1 MTNYRILL
9 ATGISVL
16 AIVLQS
22 AMVASPAYADT
33 TGTPTGGA
41 VPLAQAGGSGT
52 TQSGTNTVSG
62 GTQAGSNSVPGGTQS
77 GSNAVPGGTQSG
89 SNAVPSTQ
97 SGCYS
102 SVTNSSV
109 PCNPGYVC
117 DTTLGICVQQSG
129 GTQSGSNT
137 VPGGTQSGTN
147 AVPSTQASNS
157 TTLINPLGAGTSL
170 TTLIADIM
178 SLVTRVGIVVVI
190 LMLVYVGFLFVTAQ
204 GNESKLTQ
212 AKTALMWTVIGA
224 LILLGAQ
231 AIAYGIQAT
240 AQALSVGG

>member
-16 AIVLQS
+16 AFVLQS
-22 AMVASPAYADT
+22 GVLAAPAYAAVN
-33 TGTPTGGA
+33 GTPSSGP
-41 VPLAQAGGSGT
+41 VPEAQAAG
-52 TQSGTNTVSG
+52 TVSG
-62 GTQAGSNSVPGGTQS
+62 A
-77 GSNAVPGGTQSG
+77 
-89 SNAVPSTQ
+89 
-97 SGCYS
+97 
-102 SVTNSSV
+102 
-109 PCNPGYVC
+109 
-117 DTTLGICVQQSG
+117 QSG
-129 GTQSGSNT
+129 GTVPPVQTGGT
-137 VPGGTQSGTN
+137 VPGAQSGGTVTGVQCTN
-147 AVPSTQASNS
+147 PMDGTTVTCAAGYSCDTYAGVCIAPPSAQSGGTVPGAQSGGTAPQTSASG
-157 TTLINPLGAGTSL
+157 LINPLGAGTSL

-178 SLVTRVGIVVVI
+178 SLVTRVGIVIVI

>member
-9 ATGISVL
+9 ATAIPVFAL
-16 AIVLQS
+16 ALLLCTPVNPVHAAVIGSPSGGAVPQS
-22 AMVASPAYADT
+22 GSAVGAQQ
-33 TGTPTGGA
+33 TGGA
-41 VPLAQAGGSGT
+41 VGQQQTGGAVGQQQTGGAVGQQQIDAATGVLCTGPDNVTVQCQPGYSCDTSSGLCLPPT
-52 TQSGTNTVSG
+52 TTSG
-62 GTQAGSNSVPGGTQS
+62 GAVGQQAAQSSS
-77 GSNAVPGGTQSG
+77 GSASSCGG
-89 SNAVPSTQ
+89 N
-97 SGCYS
+97 
-102 SVTNSSV
+102 
-109 PCNPGYVC
+109 
-117 DTTLGICVQQSG
+117 TLC
-129 GTQSGSNT
+129 
-137 VPGGTQSGTN
+137 
-147 AVPSTQASNS
+147 
-157 TTLINPLGAGTSL
+157 NPLGAGTSL

-178 SLVTRVGIVVVI
+178 SLVTRIGIVIVI